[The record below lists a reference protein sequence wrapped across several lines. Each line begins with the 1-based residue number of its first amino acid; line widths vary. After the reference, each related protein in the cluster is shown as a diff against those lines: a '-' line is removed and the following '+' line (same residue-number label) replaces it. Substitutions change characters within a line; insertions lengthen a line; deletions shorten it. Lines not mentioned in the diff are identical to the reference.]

1 MKRLPLLQVLGIL
14 LVSLLTLAAAAPV
27 RGTTGSGSAASLLP
41 GFQDHQPVPATT
53 CTASTR
59 CYSDFSLIS
68 CSGSFCSKLVG
79 CSVVCDG
86 VETECPGGD
95 EPYCP

>member
-1 MKRLPLLQVLGIL
+1 MKRLPLFQSLGIL
-14 LVSLLTLAAAAPV
+14 LVLVLTLAAAAPA
-27 RGTTGSGSAASLLP
+27 RGTSAGSAASLLP
-41 GFQDHQPVPATT
+41 GVQDPQPATTT

-68 CSGSFCSKLVG
+68 CSGTSCFKRVG
-79 CSVVCDG
+79 CSVTCDG